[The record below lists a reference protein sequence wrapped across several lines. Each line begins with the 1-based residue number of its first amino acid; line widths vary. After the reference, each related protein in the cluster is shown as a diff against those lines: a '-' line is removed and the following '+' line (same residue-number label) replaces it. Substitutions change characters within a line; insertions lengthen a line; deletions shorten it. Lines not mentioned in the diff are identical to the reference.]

1 MKTISTPD
9 APPAIGP
16 YAQGV
21 DLGQFVFLSG
31 QLPLNPLT
39 MELTG
44 GNIEEQT
51 GAVFANI
58 KAVLAAAGLNL
69 NNVVKTTVF
78 LKDMGDFSGMN
89 AVYAEHFAAHTPA
102 RSTIEVARLPKDAL
116 VEIECIAMR
125 QQQRD
130 TAMRQPPVQA

>member
-1 MKTISTPD
+1 MKIISTPD

-21 DLGQFVFLSG
+21 DLGQFIFLSG

-58 KAVLAAAGLNL
+58 KAVLAAAGLTL
-69 NNVVKTTVF
+69 HNVVKTTVF
-78 LKDMGDFSGMN
+78 LKDMGDFSRMN

-102 RSTIEVARLPKDAL
+102 RSTIEVARLPKDCR

-125 QQQRD
+125 
-130 TAMRQPPVQA
+130 